1 MTDKEFKQLFTN
13 SSEIAPRA
21 ELKNE
26 ILEKAKLEM
35 STKRAARPR
44 SLKRIFAPIAA
55 CFVIAVLS
63 VVIFA
68 SLRGE
73 NYQTVYIDVN
83 PSVELQINRFGK
95 VNGVVYHNTDA
106 EEALNG
112 IKLKG
117 KSAKSAL
124 ENVIAAFD
132 TAGYFDTEAELYISA
147 LDKNGKTDDLLDDLS
162 EHAEKIKGNKKY
174 NVNTSKVTK
183 EMRDEA
189 KAEGISPGKY
199 KVIAAIIEENPEY
212 SVDELKDK
220 SMAELK
226 DLLPKSNEKNDKND
240 KNDKDK
246 NDKNNKK

>member
-13 SSEIAPRA
+13 SKELTPRA

-35 STKRAARPR
+35 SSKKAARPR
-44 SLKRIFAPIAA
+44 SLKRILAPIAA
-55 CFVIAVLS
+55 CFVFAVLS

-68 SLRGE
+68 SLRAE
-73 NYQTVYIDVN
+73 SYQTVYIDVN

-95 VNGVVYHNTDA
+95 VNEVVYHNTDA
-106 EEALNG
+106 EEALDG
-112 IKLKG
+112 VKIKW
-117 KSAKSAL
+117 KSAESAL
-124 ENVIAAFD
+124 EAIISAFD

-147 LDKNGKTDDLLDDLS
+147 LDKNGKTDDLLEELS
-162 EHAEKIKGNKKY
+162 ECAEKIKGNKKY

-183 EMRDEA
+183 EMRETA
-189 KAEGISPGKY
+189 KAEGIAPGRY
-199 KVIAAIIEENPEY
+199 KVIAAIMEEYPEY
-212 SVDELKDK
+212 TLDELRDK
-220 SMAELK
+220 SMSELK
-226 DLLPKSNEKNDKND
+226 DLLPKANDKND